1 MIWGFLTVIVVGL
14 VLLFAAPFLDF
25 LTPDSTIWLVDLSNS
40 NDPILLAQGAKT
52 LWYQWQS
59 WSYIFTFCLVTACVL
74 GMIYNSIRTFSDASL
89 IEAKQKL
96 AQKSEELEKFKRQYR
111 QQVEQD
117 VLRAHSQKAEQLN
130 RRERELD
137 TIQNQ
142 AARQQ
147 TESSER
153 LKLANHAIRRQHK
166 ETMSKLGQRDRLSNE
181 KRLIA
186 EYLKHAGL
194 TLDGEPLDYTKLK
207 QLARSFEKRHSNQK
221 GE

>member
-25 LTPDSTIWLVDLSNS
+25 LTPESTIWLVDASNS
-40 NDPILLAQGAKT
+40 MKPVLLAQGSET
-52 LWYQWQS
+52 LWFQWQS
-59 WSYIFTFCLVTACVL
+59 WSYIFIFCLVTALIL
-74 GMIYNSIRTFSDASL
+74 GVMFNTFRTFSDASL

-137 TIQNQ
+137 TIQDQ

-166 ETMSKLGQRDRLSNE
+166 ETMSK
-181 KRLIA
+181 
-186 EYLKHAGL
+186 
-194 TLDGEPLDYTKLK
+194 
-207 QLARSFEKRHSNQK
+207 
-221 GE
+221 